1 MKWNNKYLYFLN
13 FLMAV
18 KHEDSFVSKDN
29 GQLLDD
35 ERQQNVM
42 II

>member
-1 MKWNNKYLYFLN
+1 
-13 FLMAV
+13 MAV

>member
-1 MKWNNKYLYFLN
+1 
-13 FLMAV
+13 MAV
-18 KHEDSFVSKDN
+18 KHKDSFVSKDN

-35 ERQQNVM
+35 EGQQYVV